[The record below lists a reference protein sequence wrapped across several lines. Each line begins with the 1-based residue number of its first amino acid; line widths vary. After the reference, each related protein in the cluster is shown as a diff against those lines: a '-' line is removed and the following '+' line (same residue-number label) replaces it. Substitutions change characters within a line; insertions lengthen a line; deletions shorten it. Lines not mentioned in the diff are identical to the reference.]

1 MFGILKGNRIH
12 AHHIVKY
19 SKKLHFTG
27 IADSLA
33 TPCPRLSPRAW
44 TRPQHRAHSPGRSG
58 DRNLFPLV
66 ALP

>member
-1 MFGILKGNRIH
+1 MARMFGILKGNRIH

-33 TPCPRLSPRAW
+33 TPVPTALSSSLDEAPAPCSQPWEER
-44 TRPQHRAHSPGRSG
+44 
-58 DRNLFPLV
+58 
-66 ALP
+66 